1 MVKTRL
7 EQLFILLQKMPND
20 QFLNYALAME
30 YISVDEYQKAIDILT
45 ILLEN
50 DPNYLACYYQLA
62 KLLEQ
67 TNKDKAI
74 SLYEQGATVA
84 QMQGDYKTL
93 NEINQ
98 ALFLLEDNE

>member
-1 MVKTRL
+1 MAKTRL
-7 EQLFILLQKMPND
+7 DQLFILLQKMPND

-30 YISVDEYQKAIDILT
+30 YISINEHDKAIDVLSIL
-45 ILLEN
+45 IEN

-67 TNKDKAI
+67 INKDKAI
-74 SLYEQGATVA
+74 ALYKQGVSVA
-84 QMQGDYKTL
+84 QIQGDYKTL

-98 ALFLLEDNE
+98 ALLLLEDD